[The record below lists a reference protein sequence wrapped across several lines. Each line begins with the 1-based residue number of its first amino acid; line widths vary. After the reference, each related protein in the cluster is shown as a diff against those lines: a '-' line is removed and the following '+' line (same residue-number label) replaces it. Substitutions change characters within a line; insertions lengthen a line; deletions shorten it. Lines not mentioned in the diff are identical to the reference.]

1 LETGGCRGF
10 KSFWLFWK
18 ALIAHCTQRDG
29 GGALSETVATVSL
42 STVPRQSTVPAVSG
56 EADVLG
62 RAGGVECPDL
72 AVRKDQMTLRK

>member
-1 LETGGCRGF
+1 M
-10 KSFWLFWK
+10 
-18 ALIAHCTQRDG
+18 LIAHCKRRDG
-29 GGALSETVATVSL
+29 VGAL
-42 STVPRQSTVPAVSG
+42 STVPIQSTVPAVSG